1 MTVAVRLAIVKKALQ
16 RAVGTVKILVL
27 ELRGTDL
34 FIKLL
39 ATLGHVLVNHQLGT
53 DFVRTSIPGI
63 DSPVAGP
70 IDIGFSTNLV
80 RSVLVGEI
88 RHSIFHEFQYMIVS
102 VMATNLLPRSR
113 CEICVDANLW
123 HGGKETDALVLVIR

>member
-16 RAVGTVKILVL
+16 CAVGTVKILVL
-27 ELRGTDL
+27 ELRATDL

-53 DFVRTSIPGI
+53 DFIHTSIPGI
-63 DSPVAGP
+63 DSPAAGP
-70 IDIGFSTNLV
+70 IDIGFSANLL

-102 VMATNLLPRSR
+102 VMATNLLPCSR

-123 HGGKETDALVLVIR
+123 HGGKETDALVLVIQ